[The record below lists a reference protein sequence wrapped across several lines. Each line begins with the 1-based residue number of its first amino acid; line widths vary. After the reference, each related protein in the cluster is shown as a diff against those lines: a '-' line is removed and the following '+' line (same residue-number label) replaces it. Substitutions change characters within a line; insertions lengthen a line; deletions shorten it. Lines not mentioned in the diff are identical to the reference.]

1 MPDRIKVIFIC
12 VLVVIMSACVNNP
25 VFTVEVYKTATPE
38 GSATPVPQFTIPPV
52 PTGTPIVEHSS
63 PSTSAVKTR
72 MPPDF
77 SPILYGKKYDANT
90 FFLLLGAVQ
99 GDTWLASEQS
109 AAQFG
114 GEWQYDVYTWANR
127 TFPVR
132 GQNPEFSPT
141 SSSYFLG
148 TDVNFDDFGMVGVLH
163 DWTVRQGDVQELS
176 ADNEIYKQI
185 ILDWLESQGV
195 TSPEIGVIHIFRVDL
210 EADGVDEIFIS
221 STHLDES
228 QHLTK
233 AGDHSI
239 VLMRKVVGNEAVTL
253 PLVTDVYHSQ
263 QAEITFPATYSLG
276 NFIDLNRDG
285 VLEVVV
291 DMQRWEGFGAIVYQ
305 VDGQTVTEVMR

>member
-1 MPDRIKVIFIC
+1 MPGRIKVIFIC
-12 VLVVIMSACVNNP
+12 VLEVVMSACVNNP
-25 VFTVEVYKTATPE
+25 VFTAEVYKTATPE
-38 GSATPVPQFTIPPV
+38 GSASPGSQSAIPPV
-52 PTGTPIVEHSS
+52 PTSTPIVEHPS

-99 GDTWLASEQS
+99 GNTWLASEQS

-114 GEWQYDVYTWANR
+114 GEWEYDVYTWANR

-132 GQNPEFSPT
+132 GRTPEFSPT

-176 ADNEIYKQI
+176 ADNEMYKQI

-195 TSPEIGVIHIFRVDL
+195 ASPRIGIMHIFRVDL

-221 STHLDES
+221 STHLDGS

-239 VLMRKVVGNEAVTL
+239 VLMRKVVENEAVTL

-305 VDGQTVTEVMR
+305 VDGQAVTEVMR